1 MGEIPTSQKIANV
14 CPYRKLGTTLNPEQY
29 TNCKI
34 LMDLQQTAIFKP
46 Y

>member
-1 MGEIPTSQKIANV
+1 MGEIPTSQKIADV
-14 CPYRKLGTTLNPEQY
+14 YPYRKLRTTLNPEQY

-34 LMDLQQTAIFKP
+34 LMDLQQIAIFKP